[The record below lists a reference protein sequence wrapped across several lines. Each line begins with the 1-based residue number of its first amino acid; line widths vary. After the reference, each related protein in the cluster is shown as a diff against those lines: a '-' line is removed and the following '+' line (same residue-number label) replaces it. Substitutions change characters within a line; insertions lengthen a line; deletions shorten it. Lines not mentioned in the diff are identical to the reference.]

1 MKINLFSASILLTT
15 AIATTGIAI
24 SPATYAA
31 SHAVSP
37 ASSRT
42 AAQVQ
47 TVTPYAAMNLLLQS
61 KKKLGGKATDMVR
74 VYGEPFSPGAPYF
87 KKFLLTITDDSTG
100 NVTFIPLSESGY
112 KPTISYPH
120 LTSPSATDIFIDSPT
135 GGNGILS
142 TDYLFTYQKG
152 EFVGI
157 SMPPTPALQVKLL
170 NQYRIQ
176 FQIPS
181 LKKTMTMSIQSKKS
195 AYDQAGVY
203 HNGTLVKPFSPMII
217 PIGFYKPV
225 VQKNGSTMLQGAQEI
240 SGMYHADGIA
250 SVFWNWQWTASGWKL
265 VSAVIQK

>member
-1 MKINLFSASILLTT
+1 MKMNLLSASIVLSA

-24 SPATYAA
+24 SPATFAA
-31 SHAVSP
+31 SRAT
-37 ASSRT
+37 SSHT
-42 AAQVQ
+42 SAQAQ
-47 TVTPYAAMNLLLQS
+47 TITPYPVMSLLMQS
-61 KKKLGGKATDMVR
+61 QKKLNGTADTIR

-87 KKFLLTITDDSTG
+87 KKLLLTITSDNHGSA
-100 NVTFIPLSESGY
+100 TFIPLSESGY

-120 LTSPSATDIFIDSPT
+120 LTSNSATDIFVDSGT

-142 TDYLFTYQKG
+142 TDYLFAYQKG
-152 EFVGI
+152 AFVGI
-157 SMPPTPALQVKLL
+157 AMPPTPLIQVKLL

-181 LKKTMTMSIQSKKS
+181 LKKTVVMSIQDKKS

-203 HNGTLVKPFSPMII
+203 HNGKLVKPFSPMII
-217 PIGFYKPV
+217 PIGFFKPV
-225 VQKNGSTMLQGAQEI
+225 VQKSGSTILQGAQEI

-265 VSAVIQK
+265 LNATIQK